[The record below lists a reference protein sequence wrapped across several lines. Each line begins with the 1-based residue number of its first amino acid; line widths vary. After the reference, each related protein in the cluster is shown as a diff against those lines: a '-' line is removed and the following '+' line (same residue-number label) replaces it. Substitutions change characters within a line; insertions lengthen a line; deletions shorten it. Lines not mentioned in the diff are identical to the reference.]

1 MTGRRLRQVCAAGTL
16 AALATYGEACRER
29 GHAPGDGS
37 FPVVLRVGVAQLS
50 PTSPIIGLRQVSQ
63 ILTSENLARPGEDG
77 RMQPSLAESWT
88 VGADGRSLKVN
99 LRSKVKFQDGSSL
112 DANETAAI
120 LPNVMRAFMGPV
132 FSDVESIRADG
143 KTSIDIA
150 FRGAS
155 PFLIEAL
162 DVQIQ
167 KPGKTAMGTGPY
179 MVAPGSPNELQ
190 ANKDYYL
197 GRPHIDTVRVET
209 YPSVRA
215 AWAEMLRGRLD
226 MLWEVGSD
234 AIASMQNSSTV
245 SVFTFTRRY
254 QHVIVFNTQAATLR
268 ASKIRRALSM
278 AINRASVVQ
287 EALNGRGVASSGP
300 IWPHYWALPP
310 DLTKFEYN
318 PTRAAG
324 LLGELPGSGTRFH
337 FTCLVS
343 PDSVDERIALE
354 IKRQLASIGVDM
366 AVEEASRDEI
376 VRRAESQQYEAVIT
390 EVVSGPTLFRPYL
403 IWHSKGSFNWGH
415 FGTPSADV
423 ALDRVRHAPSEP
435 AYREAVAALQQTFI
449 DDPPAIFLAWS
460 QQSRA
465 VSTRFIVPTPE
476 PGREILSNLRMW
488 TPAADNQA
496 TSRN

>member
-1 MTGRRLRQVCAAGTL
+1 MTGRRLRQMCAAGIL
-16 AALATYGEACRER
+16 AALVTSGGACRER
-29 GHAPGDGS
+29 GHAPGDDS
-37 FPVVLRVGVAQLS
+37 SPVLLRIGVAQLS

-88 VGADGRSLKVN
+88 VGSDGRSLKVN
-99 LRSKVKFQDGSSL
+99 LRAHVKFQDGSPL

-120 LPNVMRAFMGPV
+120 LPDVMRAFMGPV
-132 FSDVESIRADG
+132 FSDVESIRAVGD
-143 KTSIDIA
+143 TSIDIA

-167 KPGKTAMGTGPY
+167 KPGKTATGTGPY
-179 MVAPGSPNELQ
+179 MVAPDSPNELQ
-190 ANKDYYL
+190 ANKGYYL

-234 AIASMQNSSTV
+234 ALSSMKNSSTV

-254 QHVIVFNTQAATLR
+254 QHVIVFNTQAASLR
-268 ASKIRRALSM
+268 APKIRRALSF
-278 AINRASVVQ
+278 AVNRASVVQ
-287 EALNGRGVASSGP
+287 EALNGHGVASSGP
-300 IWPHYWALPP
+300 IWPHYWALPRE
-310 DLTKFEYN
+310 LTKFEYD
-318 PTRAAG
+318 PTRATE
-324 LLGELPGSGTRFH
+324 LLGELRSSGTRFH

-354 IKRQLASIGVDM
+354 VKRQLASIGIDM

-376 VRRAESQQYEAVIT
+376 VRRAENQQYEAVIT
-390 EVVSGPTLFRPYL
+390 EVISGPTLFRPYL

-415 FGTPSADV
+415 FGTSSADV
-423 ALDRVRHAPSEP
+423 ALDRVRHAPSES
-435 AYREAVAALQQTFI
+435 AYRDAVAGLQQSFM

-465 VSTRFIVPTPE
+465 VSTRFVVPTPE

-488 TPAADNQA
+488 TPAADNSKA
-496 TSRN
+496 GRN

>member
-1 MTGRRLRQVCAAGTL
+1 MTGGRLRQMYAAGTV
-16 AALATYGEACRER
+16 AALASSGGACRDR
-29 GHAPGDGS
+29 VAAPGDGS
-37 FPVVLRVGVAQLS
+37 SPVVLRMGVAQLS

-88 VGADGRSLKVN
+88 IGADGRTLQVN
-99 LRSKVKFQDGSSL
+99 LRPHVKFQDGSRL
-112 DANETAAI
+112 DAKETAAI

-132 FSDVESIRADG
+132 FSDVQSIRAAG
-143 KTSIDIA
+143 ETAIDIV
-150 FRGAS
+150 FGGAS

-167 KPGKTAMGTGPY
+167 KPGKAATGTGPY
-179 MVAPGSPNELQ
+179 MVAPGAPNELQ
-190 ANKDYYL
+190 ANKAYYL

-226 MLWEVGSD
+226 MLWEVGAD
-234 AIASMQNSSTV
+234 ALASMQNSSTV
-245 SVFTFTRRY
+245 SVFTFTRHY

-268 ASKIRRALSM
+268 APKIRRALSM
-278 AINRASVVQ
+278 ALNRAGVVQ

-300 IWPHYWALPP
+300 IWPRYWALPR
-310 DLTKFEYN
+310 DLTKFEYD
-318 PTRAAG
+318 PTRAAA
-324 LLGELPGSGTRFH
+324 LLGELPGGGTRFH

-354 IKRQLASIGVDM
+354 VKRQFASIGVDM

-376 VRRAESQQYEAVIT
+376 VRRADNQQYEAVIT

-423 ALDRVRHAPSEP
+423 ALDRVRHAPSES
-435 AYREAVAALQQTFI
+435 AYREAVAGLQQSFM

-465 VSTRFIVPTPE
+465 VSTRFVVPTPE
-476 PGREILSNLRMW
+476 PGREILSNLRLW
-488 TPAADNQA
+488 TPAADSQA
-496 TSRN
+496 ANRH